1 MYYNVLQVEFH
12 LPTPLAAAPPAPLAR
27 RCPTQ
32 APAPGA
38 PLLPFQGGELQL
50 SHNVLYDVRSSME
63 IEELEYERHEELVE
77 VARQA
82 EWPYCS

>member
-1 MYYNVLQVEFH
+1 M
-12 LPTPLAAAPPAPLAR
+12 
-27 RCPTQ
+27 
-32 APAPGA
+32 
-38 PLLPFQGGELQL
+38 QL